1 MADEPVIVGQQNE
14 PVVDEL
20 VRDAIA
26 KELGLRNFGDIRKNQ
41 DKLKT
46 IIDWAYVKGAKDRM
60 DVIWAVKQ
68 LAGRVGSPKLGNNW
82 PEHLAQYCYL
92 EMERVRLDEQLK
104 SMEAKIP
111 EVKPEIKEETEE
123 NGRS

>member
-1 MADEPVIVGQQNE
+1 MDGAIQSNEPVI
-14 PVVDEL
+14 DEL
-20 VRDAIA
+20 VRDAVA

-82 PEHLAQYCYL
+82 PEHLAQFCYL
-92 EMERVRLDEQLK
+92 EMESVKLNTELK
-104 SMEAKIP
+104 SMESKIP
-111 EVKPEIKEETEE
+111 KVEKEEYGAEEANTE
-123 NGRS
+123 SV

>member
-1 MADEPVIVGQQNE
+1 MDGSSEPIIDEI
-14 PVVDEL
+14 
-20 VRDAIA
+20 VRDAVA

-82 PEHLAQYCYL
+82 PEHLAQYAYL
-92 EMERVRLDEQLK
+92 EMERVKLDTELK
-104 SMEAKIP
+104 SMESKIP
-111 EVKPEIKEETEE
+111 ETVEKHDTKEINTE
-123 NGRS
+123 SV